1 MSLGSLS
8 RWRLRPCIP
17 SQYGGELSQGL
28 HEERIVTRSHVDPHP
43 KRLKLGGSN
52 WAYGRDHGAFKA
64 LPQLDFPTEGACDI
78 AKPSNLGRACEGDR
92 VDLASS
98 HFGND
103 SDHARIVNFRSIDIW
118 EHGIRFCPGA
128 FEEFQKAPIRIA
140 GI

>member
-1 MSLGSLS
+1 MKNVLS
-8 RWRLRPCIP
+8 R
-17 SQYGGELSQGL
+17 G
-28 HEERIVTRSHVDPHP
+28 VDVYPHP
-43 KRLKLGGSN
+43 KHLKLGGSN

-128 FEEFQKAPIRIA
+128 FEEFQEFARSNCPDIA
-140 GI
+140 ARPRDAR